1 MEEIKN
7 KLTKE
12 QVEKLKK
19 AKNLKKKSLEQ
30 NELIK
35 K

>member
-1 MEEIKN
+1 MEEIKH

-19 AKNLKKKSLEQ
+19 AKDLKKKSLEQ